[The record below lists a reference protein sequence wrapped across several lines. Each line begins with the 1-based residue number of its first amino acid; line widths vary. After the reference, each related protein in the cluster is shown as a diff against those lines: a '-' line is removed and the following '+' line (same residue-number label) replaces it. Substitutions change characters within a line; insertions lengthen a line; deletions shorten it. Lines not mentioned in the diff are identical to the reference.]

1 MPKSNNKEEK
11 PIKERAKNYNEKL
24 KVKGSFL
31 DIIKASIKDA
41 KGKDKKK

>member
-1 MPKSNNKEEK
+1 MPKSKNKTEK
-11 PIKERAKNYNEKL
+11 PTKERGKYDEKL

-41 KGKDKKK
+41 KSKDKKS